1 MQLLDE
7 QNKHLYKQKIFL
19 TQKYHLQICITGLLF
34 VFNVTIYRIVPI
46 G

>member
-19 TQKYHLQICITGLLF
+19 TQKYHFILQYTTMRHKNC
-34 VFNVTIYRIVPI
+34 
-46 G
+46 